1 MSVKNPKILR
11 KCLENLQP
19 QMPELEVLKK
29 LIFPLKVTKLSVVF
43 LISNFFLSSSL
54 MVVRVLTYISENG
67 VYCYC

>member
-29 LIFPLKVTKLSVVF
+29 LIFPLKVSKLSVVF
-43 LISNFFLSSSL
+43 LI
-54 MVVRVLTYISENG
+54 
-67 VYCYC
+67 